1 MDRDE
6 LLFHTPPFERRRL
19 VSVQPTPPRLSD
31 LLAAFGA
38 RSLPVSSSRMSRDTD
53 KKSNL
58 RPERASFSYAESGGS
73 SSPATDSAASSFNG
87 SLTSSKTS
95 SRIEESAESE
105 DELQQDD
112 ADCIRGMYSP
122 S

>member
-1 MDRDE
+1 
-6 LLFHTPPFERRRL
+6 
-19 VSVQPTPPRLSD
+19 
-31 LLAAFGA
+31 
-38 RSLPVSSSRMSRDTD
+38 MSRDTD